1 MKGAQREEWCGAL
14 VFYFHDDG
22 CGAATTT
29 CQPEEPENMHCRT
42 NAKGRKRAKLLA
54 LSFSCS
60 LAALAATD
68 DALATIPLSPDQGRA
83 VNAPCSPVAES
94 VHMADTTNIRLVRV
108 VSREGEVVTELS
120 AAAELEQFQEIW
132 SGKTQ
137 MPKESW
143 RSVDYAS
150 FSYSLY
156 ISTDTDSGIWRFD
169 PAGYVTPLSKMISP
183 IYRIDEAEVI
193 RHLLGIPDQ

>member
-29 CQPEEPENMHCRT
+29 CQPGEPENMSCRT
-42 NAKGRKRAKLLA
+42 NATGSRRARLLA

-60 LAALAATD
+60 LAALAVTD
-68 DALATIPLSPDQGRA
+68 DAFAVPPDQGRA
-83 VNAPCSPVAES
+83 VNAPCSPVADNA
-94 VHMADTTNIRLVRV
+94 HMADTTNIRLIRV
-108 VSREGEVVTELS
+108 VSRDGAVVTELS
-120 AAAELEQFQEIW
+120 AAAELQRFQEIW

-137 MPKESW
+137 MPRESW

-156 ISTDTDSGIWRFD
+156 ISTDTDPGIWRFD
-169 PAGYVTPLSKMISP
+169 SAGYVTPLSKLITP
-183 IYRIDEAEVI
+183 IYRIDEAEMI

>member
-29 CQPEEPENMHCRT
+29 CQPGAPENMHCRT

-60 LAALAATD
+60 LAALAATA
-68 DALATIPLSPDQGRA
+68 DALATNLLSPDRGRA
-83 VNAPCSPVAES
+83 PNASCSSVADNAPMAEIS
-94 VHMADTTNIRLVRV
+94 NIRLVRV
-108 VSREGEVVTELS
+108 VSREGEIVTELS

-137 MPKESW
+137 MPRESW

-169 PAGYVTPLSKMISP
+169 PAGYVTPLSKMITP